1 MVESANLMGTET
13 KENRYIP
20 AMGLDFLTPL
30 YDPIT
35 RLMGAMKV
43 KKNLIAV
50 SEIKAGH
57 RVLDIGCGTGKL
69 LEMIKKNEPNA
80 KLVGLDGDPKILKI
94 AKEKTNKMNLEIQFD
109 RGMAYE
115 LPYPDNSFDRVLS
128 SLVFHHLNRTNKQR
142 TFREILRVLR
152 PDGLMMIADLG
163 PAQNNFTRLLTK
175 FAMKKG
181 FVSDNFEGL
190 LTVFAKDAGFID
202 VKNIDHCNK
211 IFGTVWIFRGKK
223 AA

>member
-1 MVESANLMGTET
+1 MVESANLMRTET
-13 KENRYIP
+13 KEDRYIP
-20 AMGLDFLTPL
+20 AMGHDFLTPL

-35 RLMGAMKV
+35 RLMGATKV

-57 RVLDIGCGTGKL
+57 RVLDIGCGTGTL
-69 LEMIKKNEPNA
+69 LEMIKRTEPDT

-94 AKEKTNKMNLEIQFD
+94 AKEKTKKMNLEIQFD
-109 RGMAYE
+109 QGMAYE

-128 SLVFHHLNRTNKQR
+128 SLVFHHLNTTNKQR

-152 PDGLMMIADLG
+152 PGGRMMIADFG
-163 PAQNNFTRLLTK
+163 PAQNRFTKLLTK
-175 FAMKKG
+175 FTMKKG
-181 FVSDNFEGL
+181 YVSDNLEGL
-190 LTVFAKDAGFID
+190 LPVFAKEAGFID
-202 VKNIDHCNK
+202 VKKIDHYNK
-211 IFGTVWIFRGKK
+211 IFGTIWIFQGEK